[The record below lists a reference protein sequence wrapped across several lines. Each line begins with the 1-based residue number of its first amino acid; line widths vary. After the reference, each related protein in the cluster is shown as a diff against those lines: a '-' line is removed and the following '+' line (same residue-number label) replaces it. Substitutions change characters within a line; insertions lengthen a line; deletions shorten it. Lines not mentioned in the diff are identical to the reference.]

1 MKHLV
6 DDKVHSRAR
15 GPRQSLTRQPPEGRA
30 RDGGLKI
37 GEMEKD
43 AMVAHGL
50 GQFLKERMMETS
62 DIYTV
67 YVCDKCGMLA
77 QKDAKQRCLVL

>member
-1 MKHLV
+1 MGLETMYCGMTGRKLKAQIFIGPTYYTRLKHLV

-50 GQFLKERMMETS
+50 GQF
-62 DIYTV
+62 
-67 YVCDKCGMLA
+67 
-77 QKDAKQRCLVL
+77 